1 MRIRSSR
8 YPPLEH
14 RVRIPNSKFQIPNYC
29 LAILSDPFL
38 NSPSHVSE
46 PEYVPVIIPDVAL
59 EALPVSVALHAGVGS
74 PEAPAANAIV
84 SVIVVPDSV
93 PVTVPLLLR

>member
-1 MRIRSSR
+1 MAMDS
-8 YPPLEH
+8 
-14 RVRIPNSKFQIPNYC
+14 
-29 LAILSDPFL
+29 APFK
-38 NSPSHVSE
+38 NCPSHVSE

-59 EALPVSVALHAGVGS
+59 DAVPVSVALQAGVGS
-74 PEAPAANAIV
+74 PEAPAANAMV